1 MSLTL
6 FLILVAIGLLLVV
19 IALTYRSKAKQA
31 EHYAAIQNTIA
42 EAALN
47 QTQHRA
53 TLDQALST
61 VEHQQRQETINETTA
76 TTLARRDGLDND
88 WSAATGLYDPASAD
102 YHTGSATVTGTSST
116 AGD

>member
-19 IALTYRSKAKQA
+19 IALAYRSKAQQA
-31 EHYAAIQNTIA
+31 EHYAAIQSTIA

-53 TLDQALST
+53 ELDQALTT
-61 VEHQQRQETINETTA
+61 VEQQQRQETLNETTS
-76 TTLARRDGLDND
+76 TTLAKRDGLDND
-88 WSAATGLYDPASAD
+88 WAATTGLYDTAGTD
-102 YHTGSATVTGTSST
+102 YHADSAAAVGASST

>member
-19 IALTYRSKAKQA
+19 IALAYRSKAKQA
-31 EHYAAIQNTIA
+31 EHYAAIQSTIA

-53 TLDQALST
+53 TLDQALTT
-61 VEHQQRQETINETTA
+61 VEHQQRQETLNETTA

-88 WSAATGLYDPASAD
+88 WAATAGLYDPAGTN
-102 YHTGSATVTGTSST
+102 YHTGSSAAAGTSGT
-116 AGD
+116 TGD

>member
-1 MSLTL
+1 MTLTL

-19 IALTYRSKAKQA
+19 IALAYRSKAKQA
-31 EHYAAIQNTIA
+31 EHYAAIQSTIA

-53 TLDQALST
+53 ELDQALST
-61 VEHQQRQETINETTA
+61 VEQQQRQETLNETTSS
-76 TTLARRDGLDND
+76 TLARRDGLDND
-88 WSAATGLYDPASAD
+88 WAATAGLYDPASAD
-102 YHTGSATVTGTSST
+102 YHADGTTAAGASGT